1 MNDDIEETAPRAEG
15 AAAAPAERRGFMIGK
30 FFPPQ
35 KGHEFLG
42 TFASAHCGGDLTI
55 MVESND
61 SQDIPGTLRA
71 QWMREIVPGA
81 TVVNCHETLPQDPS
95 ETPDFWTIWAEVVRR
110 HAPEGVTHVYASE
123 TYGLRIAEILGAE
136 FVPVDIERRCRDVS
150 ATRVRADP
158 YGMWHMLPAPVRAH
172 YCRRVVLIGPE
183 SSGKSTLANELGKVL
198 DTVVAPEYGR
208 LWCDV
213 FGTPDAEGLR
223 AIARGHSAGV
233 HAAKRQANRILV
245 EDTDAAMTQVWADML
260 GHPRDPDIEAF
271 WTAPDLYVVCDL
283 NAPWVDDGQR
293 WFPSPKD
300 RERFLEK
307 CMAEAGSRGVPWTL
321 ASGSVA
327 ARVKRVLDAMEEVLP
342 HGAMSGMPEHGL

>member
-1 MNDDIEETAPRAEG
+1 MNEDIEETPPHADGATTAPTRK
-15 AAAAPAERRGFMIGK
+15 RGFMIGK

-35 KGHEFLG
+35 KGHEYLG

-95 ETPDFWTIWAEVVRR
+95 ETPDFWTIWAEVLRR
-110 HAPEGVTHVYASE
+110 HAPVGVTHVYASE

-150 ATRVRADP
+150 ATRVRANP
-158 YGMWHMLPAPVRAH
+158 FGMWDMLPTPVRAH

-183 SSGKSTLANELGKVL
+183 SSGKSTLAAELGRKL
-198 DTVVAPEYGR
+198 NTVVAPEYGR
-208 LWCDV
+208 VWCDV
-213 FGTPDAEGLR
+213 FGTPDAAGLR

-233 HAAKRQANRILV
+233 HAARRQANKVLI

-260 GHPRDPDIEAF
+260 GHDRDPEVESH
-271 WTAPDLYVVCDL
+271 WTAPDLYVVCDVDG
-283 NAPWVDDGQR
+283 PWVDDGQR
-293 WFPSPKD
+293 WFPDPED
-300 RERFLEK
+300 RRRFLQL
-307 CMAEAGSRGVPWTL
+307 CIDEAKARRVPWTIATGDVETRIDTVLL
-321 ASGSVA
+321 AMM
-327 ARVKRVLDAMEEVLP
+327 RHLP
-342 HGAMSGMPEHGL
+342 IGAVDPN

>member
-1 MNDDIEETAPRAEG
+1 
-15 AAAAPAERRGFMIGK
+15 MIGK

-42 TFASAHCGGDLTI
+42 TFASAHCDGNLTI
-55 MVESND
+55 MIESND
-61 SQDIPGTLRA
+61 SQDIPGSLRT

-81 TVVNCHETLPQDPS
+81 DVVNCHETLPQDPS
-95 ETPDFWTIWAEVVRR
+95 ETPDFWRIWEEVLRR

-150 ATRVRADP
+150 ATRVRNDP

-183 SSGKSTLANELGKVL
+183 SSGKSTLAAELGRVL

-208 LWCDV
+208 VWCDV
-213 FGTPDAEGLR
+213 FGTPDAAGLR
-223 AIARGHSAGV
+223 AIARGH
-233 HAAKRQANRILV
+233 AASVVAARRQANRVLI

-260 GHPRDPDIEAF
+260 GHERDREVESF
-271 WTAPDLYVVCDL
+271 WTAPDLYVVCDVDG
-283 NAPWVDDGQR
+283 PWVDDGQR
-293 WFPSPKD
+293 WFPAPED
-300 RERFLEK
+300 RQRFLFK
-307 CMAEAGSRGVPWTL
+307 CVSEAKARKVPWML
-321 ASGSVA
+321 ASGPVERRVA
-327 ARVKRVLDAMEEVLP
+327 QVLHAMRENLP
-342 HGAMSGMPEHGL
+342 EGAVVTTA